1 MERMQF
7 EPLGGYPP
15 IVRTEESTIS
25 ERAMETQG
33 FATTK
38 IVNIADIM
46 QSKKKE
52 DLYMAFGTEEETE
65 SRK

>member
-1 MERMQF
+1 MEEVQF

-15 IVRTEESTIS
+15 IVRSEDSTIS
-25 ERAMETQG
+25 ERTLESRG
-33 FATTK
+33 FETTK

-52 DLYMAFGTEEETE
+52 DLYTVFGREQPE
-65 SRK
+65 SQK